1 MKLKKKKEQRDR
13 CLEDIHTERTKGRK
27 EGERALEV
35 RGGETQRWGRAGR
48 RAWCWSSHQA
58 PGCQHRKG
66 HRPAPDAAA
75 FHEEMW
81 GVVGGRPAAW
91 LLCSPTEPAGFPA
104 LNYKPKAGSWEPHGE
119 REKSLIFKRLKNY
132 FRR

>member
-1 MKLKKKKEQRDR
+1 MLEQPIRLPDAS
-13 CLEDIHTERTKGRK
+13 TERGTDQLQMLLPFTKRC
-27 EGERALEV
+27 
-35 RGGETQRWGRAGR
+35 GGWWR
-48 RAWCWSSHQA
+48 
-58 PGCQHRKG
+58 
-66 HRPAPDAAA
+66 
-75 FHEEMW
+75 
-81 GVVGGRPAAW
+81 RPAAW